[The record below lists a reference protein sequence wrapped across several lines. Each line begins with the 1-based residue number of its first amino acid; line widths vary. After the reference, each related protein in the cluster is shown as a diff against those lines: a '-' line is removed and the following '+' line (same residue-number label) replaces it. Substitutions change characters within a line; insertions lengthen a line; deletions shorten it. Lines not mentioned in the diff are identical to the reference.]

1 MNFIQ
6 KYALSIFAAILVSLF
21 FVKDNVIVHT
31 TTQYT
36 AGIAKRL
43 WRSLPLSE
51 RYKRCIVFR
60 RRNRGKC
67 ICDRYIG
74 HGATF
79 QSFRTR

>member
-36 AGIAKRL
+36 AGHSKRL
-43 WRSLPLSE
+43 WRSLPLAE

-60 RRNRGKC
+60 RRN
-67 ICDRYIG
+67 
-74 HGATF
+74 
-79 QSFRTR
+79 